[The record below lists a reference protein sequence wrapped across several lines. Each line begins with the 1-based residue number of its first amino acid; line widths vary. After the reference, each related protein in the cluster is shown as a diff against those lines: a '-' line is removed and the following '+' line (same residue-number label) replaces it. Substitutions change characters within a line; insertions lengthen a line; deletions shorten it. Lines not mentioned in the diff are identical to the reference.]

1 MNKSLSRCDVPIIIT
16 VFLALGGLGMMFIFS
31 GLIGFG
37 IHSLIG
43 KISLY
48 ICFGL
53 QMLNVIV
60 ILIRRQYLKSKYGA
74 PDYSTKMRHFAV
86 INFCIWLAGA
96 LLLIFSLVVN
106 IFWLPMSEGLVSY
119 PCTIGACIA
128 PIGWLGLLASFHR
141 TREAV
146 LYKEKQATHGNCV

>member
-1 MNKSLSRCDVPIIIT
+1 MNKSLSRCDIPIMIT
-16 VFLALGGLGMMFIFS
+16 VFLTLGGLGMMLIFS

-53 QMLNVIV
+53 QAINVLV
-60 ILIRRQYLKSKYGA
+60 IFIRRHYLKSKYDA
-74 PDYSTKMRHFAV
+74 PAYSKKMRHFAV
-86 INFCIWLAGA
+86 ITFCIWLFGA
-96 LLLIFSLVVN
+96 LLLIGSLIAN
-106 IFWLPMSEGLVSY
+106 IMGLSATDALVSH
-119 PCTIGACIA
+119 PCTFGACIA

-146 LYKEKQATHGNCV
+146 LYQANHPAPTV

>member
-1 MNKSLSRCDVPIIIT
+1 MNKNLSRCDVPIMIT

-53 QMLNVIV
+53 QTVNVAV
-60 ILIRRQYLKSKYGA
+60 IFIRRHYLKSKYHA
-74 PDYSTKMRHFAV
+74 PEFGKKMRRFATTSLL
-86 INFCIWLAGA
+86 IWCFGA
-96 LLLIFSLVVN
+96 VLLIFSLVAN
-106 IFWLPMSEGLVSY
+106 ILWFSSAEAWVLY
-119 PCTIGACIA
+119 PCVIGACVA
-128 PIGWLGLLASFHR
+128 PIGWLGLLAAFHR
-141 TREAV
+141 MREAV
-146 LYKEKQATHGNCV
+146 IHAAKQPVHTA

>member
-1 MNKSLSRCDVPIIIT
+1 MMNKSLSRCDIPIMIT

-37 IHSLIG
+37 IHSVIG

-53 QMLNVIV
+53 QSINVIV
-60 ILIRRQYLKSKYGA
+60 IFVRRHYLKSKYSA

-86 INFCIWLAGA
+86 ISLCIWAFGA
-96 LLLIFSLVVN
+96 LLLISSL
-106 IFWLPMSEGLVSY
+106 IAQLSGLVATDAFVAH
-119 PCTIGACIA
+119 PCTFGACIA

-146 LYKEKQATHGNCV
+146 LYQAKHESVTV